1 MTFRIEGMLRI
12 KIRQHTIQSV
22 SVGIVNKKLLLGSHQ
37 NMPLAVLHQLVNIFV
52 FMIEWNTLKI
62 ILIGVNADTVYG
74 CYPHPA
80 FRVK

>member
-1 MTFRIEGMLRI
+1 MLRI

-37 NMPLAVLHQLVNIFV
+37 NMPRGSPSVGEYFV

-62 ILIGVNADTVYG
+62 ILIGVDADSVYS